1 MAAIIA
7 LHHAPAHRP
16 DQGRAVDTA
25 PRPAPAG
32 DRPGLRVIEGGRS
45 PRGRALRRMYLQRRV
60 VAVLTLLVAAWA
72 LVSLGSAAAD
82 AVVGSPAGASASAG
96 APAAATHV
104 VRSGDTL
111 WSIASGLG
119 VGGDVRDVV
128 DALAEAN
135 DVEVLVPGQVLV
147 IPAELTR

>member
-7 LHHAPAHRP
+7 LHHAPEHRSTTATAPSHRP
-16 DQGRAVDTA
+16 GVGAR
-25 PRPAPAG
+25 
-32 DRPGLRVIEGGRS
+32 RPGLRVIEGGRS
-45 PRGRALRRMYLQRRV
+45 ARGRALRRMYLQRRL
-60 VAVLTLLVAAWA
+60 VAAVTLLVVGWV
-72 LVSLGSAAAD
+72 LVSLGAAALG
-82 AVVGSPAGASASAG
+82 AAFGSPAGASATAG
-96 APAAATHV
+96 APAAASHV

-147 IPAELTR
+147 IPAELVR

>member
-7 LHHAPAHRP
+7 LHHAPTPRSGSAAAAPGRP
-16 DQGRAVDTA
+16 SLPVG
-25 PRPAPAG
+25 
-32 DRPGLRVIEGGRS
+32 RPGLRVIEGGRS
-45 PRGRALRRMYLQRRV
+45 RRGLALRRMYVQRRI
-60 VAVLTLLVAAWA
+60 AAALTLLVVGWV
-72 LVSLGSAAAD
+72 LVSLGAAALD
-82 AVVGSPAGASASAG
+82 AAFGSPAGASASAG

-135 DVEVLVPGQVLV
+135 HVEVLVPGQVLV
-147 IPAELTR
+147 IPAELGR